1 MKLIVTKWKEKPDTE
16 YFEDGLIRKNTL
28 KPLYGSMIL
37 VAEEIVISNGFV
49 NSRKKIGFITG
60 KYDELVTMIDK
71 YNLVDGVNFSTVVA
85 PHRIVVLERVESE
98 LNGELGF
105 NEKINPTSKQILSKD
120 GEPIYRKTEV
130 VEEGSDI
137 VDILISHDRDVDVKD
152 TALDEFA
159 TNKNNIVA
167 EL

>member
-1 MKLIVTKWKEKPDTE
+1 MKLNVTKWKEKVDTE
-16 YFEDGLIRKNTL
+16 YSEDGLIRKNTL

-37 VAEEIVISNGFV
+37 TAEEITIKDGFV

-60 KYDELVTMIDK
+60 KYDELVTMITK
-71 YNLVDGVNFSTVVA
+71 YGLIEGTNFSVAVA

-105 NEKINPTSKQILSKD
+105 TEKINPSTKQILSKD

-137 VDILISHDRDVDVKD
+137 VDILISHDKD
-152 TALDEFA
+152 TEVTDTGLKEFA
-159 TNKNNIVA
+159 TDKNVIA
-167 EL
+167 QL